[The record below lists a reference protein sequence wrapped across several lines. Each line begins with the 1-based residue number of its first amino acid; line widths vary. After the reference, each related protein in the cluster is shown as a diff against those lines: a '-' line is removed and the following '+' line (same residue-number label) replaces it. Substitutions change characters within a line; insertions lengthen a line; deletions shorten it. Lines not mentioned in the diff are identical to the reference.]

1 MRIFFF
7 FGSWGPRT
15 LSDLQVYAFLFISH
29 RNIPSMEC
37 PSWPCPDKCLFIPK
51 TSVIM
56 SPLRSLL
63 DFCLLQAE
71 LTTPAFVLL
80 QLLML
85 SFVTEIITLW
95 HNNVL
100 PDFFH
105 QAAVSW
111 SKWILAFPSWC
122 HWSLGWCRRMV
133 DIQYMFSE
141 WINAFK
147 TFTLSLGIKI
157 TIRLRKTT
165 NAECLGC
172 FRKKGALIKYY
183 FETSS
188 LHLSLSPRK
197 DGEDRQLQFHA
208 RPSLF
213 SSMPD
218 WGGEG
223 GEGERV
229 GQESDCW
236 GISRAAVK

>member
-1 MRIFFF
+1 MWVGGMGTQLDTWQATSPSEKGVRQVYENIFF

-15 LSDLQVYAFLFISH
+15 LSDLQVCAFLFISH
-29 RNIPSMEC
+29 RNIPLMEC

-111 SKWILAFPSWC
+111 SKWILAFPS
-122 HWSLGWCRRMV
+122 
-133 DIQYMFSE
+133 
-141 WINAFK
+141 
-147 TFTLSLGIKI
+147 
-157 TIRLRKTT
+157 
-165 NAECLGC
+165 
-172 FRKKGALIKYY
+172 
-183 FETSS
+183 
-188 LHLSLSPRK
+188 
-197 DGEDRQLQFHA
+197 
-208 RPSLF
+208 
-213 SSMPD
+213 
-218 WGGEG
+218 
-223 GEGERV
+223 
-229 GQESDCW
+229 
-236 GISRAAVK
+236 